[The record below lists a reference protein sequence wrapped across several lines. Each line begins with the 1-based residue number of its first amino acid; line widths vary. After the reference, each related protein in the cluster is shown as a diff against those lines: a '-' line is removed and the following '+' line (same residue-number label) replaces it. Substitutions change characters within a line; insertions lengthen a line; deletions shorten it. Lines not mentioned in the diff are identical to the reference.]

1 MVKGL
6 LNTNTITTKG
16 ETTPIQTKTSLD
28 LKHIITID
36 QVIKLKTTIETILGP
51 PFLNLVLRNYVTYF
65 KTQECLTW
73 AP

>member
-1 MVKGL
+1 MVKSP
-6 LNTNTITTKG
+6 LNTNTTITKG

-36 QVIKLKTTIETILGP
+36 QVIKLKMTIKTILGP
-51 PFLNLVLRNYVTYF
+51 LSLNMVLRNYVSYF

-73 AP
+73 AL